1 MHDVERCFGCAVSKM
16 AIRVHRQEKMDG
28 RIDNTGGRIVEAVL
42 DAVYS
47 SKCLSLSAQKL
58 ALRQEQ

>member
-1 MHDVERCFGCAVSKM
+1 M
-16 AIRVHRQEKMDG
+16 AIRVHLQEKMDG
-28 RIDNTGGRIVEAVL
+28 RIDDTGGRIVEAVL

-58 ALRQEQ
+58 ALRQEQRSMRR